1 MATVEEIIELIGVK
15 CREIK
20 ARTEFILTTANRT
33 SDPMY
38 VEGDPDYD
46 DMKSQLHTHAAKL
59 IALAQELEALIP

>member
-1 MATVEEIIELIGVK
+1 MSVEQTIELIGAK

-33 SDPMY
+33 VDSMY

-46 DMKSQLHTHAAKL
+46 DMKSQLHIHAAKL
-59 IALAQELEALIP
+59 NELAQELEALIP